1 MRPDQH
7 PPRTL
12 TEAKPIP
19 ADLVR
24 RLADA
29 AIDYYEQLSRDG
41 RPAGEALWPPVEDP
55 TATSRAARIAAA
67 EFETTTATRDWTT
80 ATRDWTVP
88 AARVQQLA
96 ADAIDLYVEGYV
108 FDYDRD
114 QARAASVRECLEG
127 EAARAE
133 VPPPERH
140 AEALA
145 ESGTPDVAGFAKLVE
160 RAERVRGGGE
170 R

>member
-1 MRPDQH
+1 MHPDPHQKH
-7 PPRTL
+7 LL
-12 TEAKPIP
+12 TEAEPISP
-19 ADLVR
+19 DLVG

-29 AIDYYEQLSRDG
+29 AIDHYEQLTRDR

-55 TATSRAARIAAA
+55 AAANRAARIAAA
-67 EFETTTATRDWTT
+67 EFETTAAARNSS
-80 ATRDWTVP
+80 VP
-88 AARVQQLA
+88 GARVQQLA
-96 ADAIDLYVEGYV
+96 ADAIDLYVEGVIYN
-108 FDYDRD
+108 YDRE
-114 QARAASVRECLEG
+114 QARAAAVRECLQG

-145 ESGTPDVAGFAKLVE
+145 GPAPPDVAGLARWVG
-160 RAERVRGGGE
+160 RAEQVRGGGE